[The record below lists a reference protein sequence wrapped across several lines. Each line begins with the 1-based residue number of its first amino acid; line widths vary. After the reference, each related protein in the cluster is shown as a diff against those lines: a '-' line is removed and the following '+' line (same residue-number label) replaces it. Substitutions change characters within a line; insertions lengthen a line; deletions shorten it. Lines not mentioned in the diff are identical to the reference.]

1 MKDKKEIK
9 FSFMTLYGSLYL
21 RCLSENLISFHSRER
36 RQKQINIWCVRKEEK
51 KKKLNTVSFFGF
63 MIKAISKR
71 HVVVSV
77 SFRSFFA

>member
-9 FSFMTLYGSLYL
+9 FPFMTLYGSLYL

-51 KKKLNTVSFFGF
+51 KKN
-63 MIKAISKR
+63 
-71 HVVVSV
+71 
-77 SFRSFFA
+77 